1 MRIFQ
6 NIFLTKEEKEYLKLY
21 QKKYHKLSFKEK
33 KYVLK
38 IYRDNISD
46 NELKEKICVFLMSK
60 TKKTGMIC

>member
-1 MRIFQ
+1 M
-6 NIFLTKEEKEYLKLY
+6 NIFLDIFLNKKEKEYLKLY

-38 IYRDNISD
+38 IYREKISD
-46 NELKEKICVFLMSK
+46 NELKKKICDFLMSK